1 MVLRSRCAVCHHLA
15 GCPSMR
21 RGVRLERVRF
31 RSPGCG
37 SRVAW
42 SPRDDPASAPIASC
56 SLPLGLEVRDCA
68 LTSNDCSKE
77 VCEPRTT
84 LARRSVRGWV
94 SAPTLL
100 PPGCSTDRVAPSP
113 SVAWH
118 SVHAPA
124 DFRVFLHRRVRIS
137 RRRCHRHE
145 ISSFL
150 GFVSP
155 SRHFLHPR
163 WFPRSPVGPIPRP
176 VSSGPRPSCE
186 GRDGRPKASVR

>member
-1 MVLRSRCAVCHHLA
+1 MPPRCAVCHRLV
-15 GCPSMR
+15 GCPSTR

-37 SRVAW
+37 SRAAW
-42 SPRDDPASAPIASC
+42 SSRDDPASAPIASC
-56 SLPLGLEVRDCA
+56 SVPLGLEVRDCA
-68 LTSNDCSKE
+68 PTSVE
-77 VCEPRTT
+77 RVLRRCEPRTT
-84 LARRSVRGWV
+84 LARRPVRGWV
-94 SAPTLL
+94 FAPTLP
-100 PPGCSTDRVAPSP
+100 PPGCSPDRVAPSP
-113 SVAWH
+113 SVTWH

-155 SRHFLHPR
+155 PRLGLHLR
-163 WFPRSPVGPIPRP
+163 WCSRSPVGPIPRP
-176 VSSGPRPSCE
+176 VSSGPRPPCE
-186 GRDGRPKASVR
+186 GRDGRPTASVR